1 MPAAGVASRDR
12 ERVKVLL
19 AVTRSPMSTVGIAGR
34 AGLRCEDTRSALESL
49 RRKGLVRWH
58 AYGTVQAKQH
68 ITPLGEYVAGLLRA
82 RP

>member
-1 MPAAGVASRDR
+1 MIASATRDR

-19 AVTRSPMSTVGIAGR
+19 AVNRTPMSTVDIAGR

-58 AYGTVQAKQH
+58 ARTVPAKQH
-68 ITPLGEYVAGLLRA
+68 ITPLGEYVAQMVRA

>member
-1 MPAAGVASRDR
+1 MTALATRDR

-19 AVTRSPMSTVGIAGR
+19 AVNRTPMSTVDIAGR

-58 AYGTVQAKQH
+58 AHGTVQAKQH
-68 ITPLGEYVAGLLRA
+68 ITPLGEYVQTLLRS
-82 RP
+82 RPS